1 MIVLKRFGLGVAL
14 ISCCLLGTGVR
25 GYAQDA
31 PPENQQGVQ
40 VPAPEAPV
48 PEAPAPAMPAPEIT
62 APETPDLET
71 ADSAQGEEDRIDKEL
86 LSQRP
91 VVEKSLMEK
100 DFSYPGS
107 NMLDPFISFIA
118 PAKRLSA
125 VGPPSEEEGELP
137 PEAQRP
143 MTPLQKMTL
152 SEIERGLRAILWGE
166 MGRKAVIEDAAGK
179 GFIVSVGTP
188 AGDNKG
194 VITQIFNDRLVIQQE
209 IWEGETKRM
218 VPVNTIVKLKRRD

>member
-14 ISCCLLGTGVR
+14 ISCCLFGTGVR

-31 PPENQQGVQ
+31 PPENQQGIQ
-40 VPAPEAPV
+40 APAQ
-48 PEAPAPAMPAPEIT
+48 EAPAQVPPDS
-62 APETPDLET
+62 ETV
-71 ADSAQGEEDRIDKEL
+71 DSAQGDEDRIDKEM

-91 VVEKSLMEK
+91 MVEKGLMER
-100 DFSYPGS
+100 DFSYPAS
-107 NMLDPFISFIA
+107 NMLDPFISFISPEKRMVAVA
-118 PAKRLSA
+118 PT
-125 VGPPSEEEGELP
+125 SEEEGELP

-143 MTPLQKMTL
+143 LTPLQKMTL

-209 IWEGETKRM
+209 IWEGETKRV
-218 VPVNTIVKLKRRD
+218 VPVNTIVKLKKRD